1 MDSSG
6 GQGRRDAADADPLRS
21 LVLALLD
28 RVEHFATTVIGENV
42 EVRDP
47 ARPPVDMG
55 PAVRAAVDAI
65 VVEITELVNR
75 VVTALIAALQ
85 AISAA
90 LDEVGGDR
98 ARRARVRPE
107 GRGPGG
113 GGGSFQPITVEVHP
127 T

>member
-6 GQGRRDAADADPLRS
+6 ADGRRDAADTDPLRA

-28 RVEHFATTVIGENV
+28 RVENFATTVIGENV

-75 VVTALIAALQ
+75 VLTALIAALQ

-98 ARRARVRPE
+98 GRRTRVRTD
-107 GRGPGG
+107 GRGPAGR
-113 GGGSFQPITVEVHP
+113 GGSFQPITVEVHP